1 MTEISSYLIVILFAS
16 IAGYYVRSLSLSGAI
31 FTFITGC
38 LVTLGFGWRGLL
50 LLGVFFASSS
60 YWSKYKKQKK
70 SKVDEILQKGDQRD
84 WVQVVANGSVASL
97 AALLFFAT
105 KSDVWMVAFTVA
117 VAAANSDT
125 WASEIG
131 VLSKRKPFYILTGK
145 TVEKG
150 TSGAVSLLGTVASF
164 MGAFFIAIVA
174 YVIFSF
180 DSLFFLILITI
191 TGFLGSVVDTLL
203 GATLQARYTCRTC
216 GLVTEKTIHCEKSTR
231 LSKGIKWCNNDVVN
245 ITSIIIAT
253 IIAVII
259 MKVYNI

>member
-1 MTEISSYLIVILFAS
+1 MTEISVYVVVILFAS
-16 IAGYYVRSLSLSGAI
+16 IAGYYVRSLSLSGAV

-50 LLGVFFASSS
+50 LLGAFFASSS

-97 AALLFFAT
+97 AALLFFVT
-105 KSDVWMVAFTVA
+105 KSDVWMIGFIVA

-131 VLSKRKPFYILTGK
+131 VLSKRKPIYILTGK

-150 TSGAVSLLGTVASF
+150 TSGAVSLLGTAASF

-174 YVIFSF
+174 YVIFSL
-180 DSLFFLILITI
+180 DSLFLLILITI
-191 TGFLGSVVDTLL
+191 AGFLGSIVDTLI
-203 GATLQARYTCRTC
+203 GATLQVKYTCETC
-216 GLVTEKTIHCEKSTR
+216 GLVTEKTLHCGKRTLFSR
-231 LSKGIKWCNNDVVN
+231 GIKWCNNDVVN
-245 ITSIIIAT
+245 ITSILIAT
-253 IIAVII
+253 LIAILI
-259 MKVYNI
+259 MKFL